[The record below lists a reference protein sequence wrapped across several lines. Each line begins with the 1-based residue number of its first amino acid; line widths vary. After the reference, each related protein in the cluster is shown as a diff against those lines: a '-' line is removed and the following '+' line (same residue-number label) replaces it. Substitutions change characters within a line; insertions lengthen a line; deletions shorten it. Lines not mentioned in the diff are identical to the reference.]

1 MKKIKTHLAA
11 FLVLIAAGIMVACS
25 SNSDG
30 ADLDTSTKAT
40 PLFDTAD
47 LTIPADDVELSKGYW
62 VFKYVGELGRIQHS
76 FTITNNL
83 IYYTESTKEVL
94 VQNFNYSNSNI
105 KATSGS
111 IKRDEIFDNE
121 NKEKYVNFLQ
131 QENTTISGES
141 WQGNTLK
148 HIDNNYTYTYE
159 LTRILSN
166 TSGYTITT
174 NEKKTRYYV
183 TTSDNKRNYYF
194 AKQ

>member
-1 MKKIKTHLAA
+1 MKKIKTLLAA
-11 FLVLIAAGIMVACS
+11 FLVVIAAGMLAACS

-121 NKEKYVNFLQ
+121 NKER
-131 QENTTISGES
+131 G
-141 WQGNTLK
+141 G
-148 HIDNNYTYTYE
+148 
-159 LTRILSN
+159 
-166 TSGYTITT
+166 
-174 NEKKTRYYV
+174 
-183 TTSDNKRNYYF
+183 
-194 AKQ
+194 